1 MPAVGAGGGAGV
13 GGGGDGAGDD
23 RGGLTK
29 HIIIQHAGGRREHI
43 VIQEVVI
50 QCALFF
56 SLQGIFY
63 DKLLFTQFFI
73 G

>member
-1 MPAVGAGGGAGV
+1 MWALVFFFQANKRIRKPRVRRDVPAVGAGGGAGV

-43 VIQEVVI
+43 VIQEVEI
-50 QCALFF
+50 
-56 SLQGIFY
+56 
-63 DKLLFTQFFI
+63 
-73 G
+73 